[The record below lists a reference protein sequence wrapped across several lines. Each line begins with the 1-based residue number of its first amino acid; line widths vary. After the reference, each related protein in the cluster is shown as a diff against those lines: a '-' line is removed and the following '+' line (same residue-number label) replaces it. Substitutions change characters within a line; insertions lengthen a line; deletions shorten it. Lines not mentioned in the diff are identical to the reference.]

1 MNSAKLSERI
11 LDCLDCNVER
21 EKQEIILYNEISQID
36 SHIIRAV
43 IVNLCEKI
51 EELKKENG
59 GK

>member
-11 LDCLDCNVER
+11 LDCLECNSGKE
-21 EKQEIILYNEISQID
+21 EQETTLYNEISQID
-36 SHIIRAV
+36 SHIIRAI

-51 EELKKENG
+51 EEMKKENG